1 VEIAMLTMV
10 GKPQTGR
17 HAHHFATI
25 LSPNPGAAGQLVAV
39 GSEMYAYWD
48 AVTHRNTGRL
58 REISNKALQQF
69 LEVSSKATLV
79 PLQHGIATNE
89 ELEGN
94 LNILITLLKSEVTLS
109 GDATSVM
116 QQRRTI
122 EWLLRSAVDVQRGQL
137 QYLGSLADERIKDA
151 IRLTRPVVYA
161 SICSF
166 EQELCGSMV
175 GVRLT
180 SEQRASVPVV
190 GTHGCI
196 SESADLSE
204 LLTAVVADIE
214 QQMQVTPNP
223 VGLVDEL
230 FSSYITQLADL
241 TRAAGGSAQQLLC
254 SLTKAMRTDD
264 PVLNGHDDSEAFV
277 MIMAAVQLSLLQ
289 EVLRGKRGDID
300 NDAGPWEYVGNLVG
314 CILTVGTAAELDA
327 LARPHGGSKPER
339 EEANSPFSNVYTALC
354 ASHLLCKDLHGA
366 VVNAAAAEH
375 SPRVL
380 ASILSKNS
388 STQLPACD
396 NGLRICAIQI
406 AYRKLA
412 RPLKAT
418 LRLGWP
424 ADSASVFP
432 ICCAQA
438 TLCAAIRHDLAGV
451 SDCERGL
458 STTAGLAGGFQHTLQ
473 VLHELQPWWAVEP
486 VGACRLMFDA
496 CCAVDLSEQE
506 ASTHLL
512 LLSRLLA
519 EVASLVKLSVSEALT
534 ATAFSDAL
542 ESDWGHEADSGGTQS
557 MPQQSQDRWW
567 ALHVLLVIQ
576 FVGDSREQISAEVCQ
591 SFRDL

>member
-1 VEIAMLTMV
+1 
-10 GKPQTGR
+10 
-17 HAHHFATI
+17 
-25 LSPNPGAAGQLVAV
+25 
-39 GSEMYAYWD
+39 MYAYWD
-48 AVTHRNTGRL
+48 AVARRNTGQL

-79 PLQHGIATNE
+79 PLQHGLANNE
-89 ELEGN
+89 ELSEGN
-94 LNILITLLKSEVTLS
+94 LNILIALLKTEVTLS

-122 EWLLRSAVDVQRGQL
+122 ERLLGSAADVQRGQL

-151 IRLTRPVVYA
+151 IRLIRPVVYA

-166 EQELCGSMV
+166 ELELCGSKV

-180 SEQRASVPVV
+180 SEQLASVPVV
-190 GTHGCI
+190 GANGCI

-204 LLTAVVADIE
+204 LLTAAVADLE
-214 QQMQVTPNP
+214 QQVQVTPNL
-223 VGLVDEL
+223 VGLVNEL

-241 TRAAGGSAQQLLC
+241 TGAADGSAQQLLC
-254 SLTKAMRTDD
+254 SLTEAMRTDNA
-264 PVLNGHDDSEAFV
+264 VLNGHDSEAFL

-314 CILTVGTAAELDA
+314 CILTRGTAAELDA
-327 LARPHGGSKPER
+327 MARTHGGSEPER

-354 ASHLLCKDLHGA
+354 ASQLLCKDLHSA
-366 VVNAAAAEH
+366 VVDVAAAEH

-380 ASILSKNS
+380 ASILSKHS

-396 NGLRICAIQI
+396 NGLRICATQI

-424 ADSASVFP
+424 AHPASVFP
-432 ICCAQA
+432 ICCVQT
-438 TLCAAIRHDLAGV
+438 TLRAAIQDDLVGI
-451 SDCERGL
+451 SDAERGL
-458 STTAGLAGGFQHTLQ
+458 LATAGLAGGFLHTLQ
-473 VLHELQPWWAVEP
+473 VLHELQPWWAVDP
-486 VGACRLMFDA
+486 VGVFRLLFDA
-496 CCAVDLSEQE
+496 CCAVDSSEEE

-512 LLSRLLA
+512 LLSRLLV
-519 EVASLVKLSVSEALT
+519 EVAALVKLSASEALT
-534 ATAFSDAL
+534 ATAFNDAL
-542 ESDWGHEADSGGTQS
+542 ESEWSQNTNSGTTR
-557 MPQQSQDRWW
+557 SQDRWW
-567 ALHVLLVIQ
+567 AMHVLLVIQ
-576 FVGDSREQISAEVCQ
+576 FVGDSREHISAEVCC
-591 SFRDL
+591 RDL

>member
-1 VEIAMLTMV
+1 MARCV
-10 GKPQTGR
+10 QY
-17 HAHHFATI
+17 F
-25 LSPNPGAAGQLVAV
+25 
-39 GSEMYAYWD
+39 
-48 AVTHRNTGRL
+48 
-58 REISNKALQQF
+58 
-69 LEVSSKATLV
+69 
-79 PLQHGIATNE
+79 
-89 ELEGN
+89 EGN
-94 LNILITLLKSEVTLS
+94 LNILIALLKTEVTLS

-122 EWLLRSAVDVQRGQL
+122 EWLLGSAADVQRGQL
-137 QYLGSLADERIKDA
+137 QYFGSLADERIKDA

-161 SICSF
+161 LICSF
-166 EQELCGSMV
+166 ELELCGSKV

-180 SEQRASVPVV
+180 SEQLASVPVV
-190 GTHGCI
+190 GANGCS

-204 LLTAVVADIE
+204 LLTAAVADLE
-214 QQMQVTPNP
+214 QQVQVTPN
-223 VGLVDEL
+223 LVNEL

-241 TRAAGGSAQQLLC
+241 TGAAGGSAQQLLC
-254 SLTKAMRTDD
+254 SLTEAMRTDNA
-264 PVLNGHDDSEAFV
+264 VLNGHDSEAFL

-314 CILTVGTAAELDA
+314 CILTLGTAAELDA
-327 LARPHGGSKPER
+327 LARTHGGSEPER

-354 ASHLLCKDLHGA
+354 ASQLLCKDLHSA
-366 VVNAAAAEH
+366 VVDVAAAEH

-396 NGLRICAIQI
+396 NGLRICAIQV

-542 ESDWGHEADSGGTQS
+542 ESDWVHDADSGGTQS
-557 MPQQSQDRWW
+557 LPRQSQDRWC
-567 ALHVLLVIQ
+567 AMHVLLVIQ
-576 FVGDSREQISAEVCQ
+576 FVGDSREQISAEVRI
-591 SFRDL
+591 FRDL